1 MKRLTPNEDSG
12 LGIEAE
18 YEEALR
24 RVKPEGREEG
34 S

>member
-1 MKRLTPNEDSG
+1 MKRLKPNEDSG

-24 RVKPEGREEG
+24 RLKPKGREAG